1 LNLTNKDNVELE
13 NYKYVVTRPNGEVV
27 QEKRL
32 AENETELLLEDLDQ
46 NQYYKIGIYADYD
59 LNDNKGKQENVEIGN
74 LVFATQPISTLGSLE
89 LTVENKELTS
99 TTSTISY
106 KINEERTDK
115 RLIQILNELTINI
128 IEQPSSNEDNSADDE
143 ESREG
148 TVVYTYTLTVEEI
161 TNLQQAGTK
170 EIKYE
175 NLKSNT
181 KYIIEIT
188 GNVELGKTQES
199 IPVTYNYKEFT
210 TLKIPA
216 KVEIKNQFVTGNLID
231 FDVRIEDID
240 NAVLNNKVRME
251 LRNSSN
257 DLIDLQEITTNE
269 DYIRKTYE
277 KLEENKTYK
286 LSFYADQYNEG
297 STDETYKVNYLIK
310 EIEIITEP
318 GISGS
323 IGLTELTR
331 EATGKNLVDM
341 SSETKWYV
349 YPNFNTYDYYGKEY
363 NEETKILKLGGNN
376 NYSRAVYDLREYVGQ
391 EVTMSFKAKAGSNSQ
406 NAYIQNSKKDTNRT
420 KIEGLTTEWEDFKY
434 TLTVDRYES
443 VLSWLESNNA
453 WNVVLLL

>member
-1 LNLTNKDNVELE
+1 MCIRD
-13 NYKYVVTRPNGEVV
+13 R
-27 QEKRL
+27 
-32 AENETELLLEDLDQ
+32 
-46 NQYYKIGIYADYD
+46 IYADYD

-240 NAVLNNKVRME
+240 L
-251 LRNSSN
+251 S
-257 DLIDLQEITTNE
+257 LIHI
-269 DYIRKTYE
+269 
-277 KLEENKTYK
+277 
-286 LSFYADQYNEG
+286 
-297 STDETYKVNYLIK
+297 
-310 EIEIITEP
+310 
-318 GISGS
+318 
-323 IGLTELTR
+323 
-331 EATGKNLVDM
+331 
-341 SSETKWYV
+341 
-349 YPNFNTYDYYGKEY
+349 
-363 NEETKILKLGGNN
+363 
-376 NYSRAVYDLREYVGQ
+376 
-391 EVTMSFKAKAGSNSQ
+391 
-406 NAYIQNSKKDTNRT
+406 
-420 KIEGLTTEWEDFKY
+420 
-434 TLTVDRYES
+434 
-443 VLSWLESNNA
+443 
-453 WNVVLLL
+453 